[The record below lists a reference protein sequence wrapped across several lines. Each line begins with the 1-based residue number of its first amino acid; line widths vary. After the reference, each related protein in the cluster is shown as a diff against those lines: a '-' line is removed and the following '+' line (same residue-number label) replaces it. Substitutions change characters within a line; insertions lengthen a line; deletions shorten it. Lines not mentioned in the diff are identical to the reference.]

1 MSIVKR
7 YWYDLPLGS
16 KIASLMGLLVT
27 LAVFALTFLSIQRE
41 RANFKR
47 ELSEQAN
54 LFLGTTSLSLR
65 DQLYRVQLD
74 EILEIA
80 KTVNDNPNINS
91 FIVYDESGKV
101 LVDSRQDRLM
111 FTQNTDPL
119 GAMLITR
126 TSEGLYL
133 KWETNELIAGRVI
146 YLGNDVLG
154 AVSAAFSTKPLDE
167 KIYTITLQGLML
179 AAITL
184 LIGGVFTIILS
195 RQITQPL
202 IQLNNVVAKM
212 TAGDLTQRVDF
223 KGMDEIGLLG
233 SAFNQ
238 MAGQLQEREWL
249 RDMFGR
255 FVSHEVAEAIRTG
268 QVRLEGENRS
278 VSVLFC
284 DIRDFTDFS
293 ERHTPQEVV
302 TLLNQFLPLVVQAAQ
317 KHGGMVNKFGGDST
331 LIVYGAPHEIQ
342 DSAYQ
347 AILTA
352 LDIRSGIKELNNSLI
367 AKGEAPLRVGIGIN
381 TGLALAGAIGPNERQ
396 EYTVVGNTV
405 NLAARIDGLNKQFPQ
420 HDILISGWTYQ
431 ALNGNREKFRVTS
444 LGALPIRGKHE
455 PVEILAIEGKSD
467 M

>member
-352 LDIRSGIKELNNSLI
+352 LDIRSGIKELNNSLT

-431 ALNGNREKFRVTS
+431 ALNGNREKFKVTS
-444 LGALPIRGKHE
+444 LGTLPIRGKHE